1 MRLQGEARLCL
12 LAMLFAAAFSP
23 GISPAQPG
31 TAGRKMSFSI
41 SSGDFKNGADI
52 PGKFT
57 CDGANTSPELSWT
70 EPPPATRT
78 FALVADDPDAPGG
91 TFTHWVLFNLP
102 GNSRGLPE
110 NVTKIDELPDGTR
123 QGRNGFGKIGYG
135 GPCPPP
141 GKPHRYFFKLS
152 ALDTKLDLKP
162 AATKEELQ
170 QAMQG
175 HILASAELMGKYR
188 R

>member
-31 TAGRKMSFSI
+31 TAGREMSFSI
-41 SSGDFKNGADI
+41 SSGDFKTGTDI
-52 PGKFT
+52 PSKFT

-70 EPPPATRT
+70 EPPPATRS

-102 GNSRGLPE
+102 GIRAACRRTLPRLTNCRTARDKVE
-110 NVTKIDELPDGTR
+110 TVSARSVTEALVRLQASLTAISSSFLHST
-123 QGRNGFGKIGYG
+123 
-135 GPCPPP
+135 
-141 GKPHRYFFKLS
+141 LS
-152 ALDTKLDLKP
+152 W
-162 AATKEELQ
+162 
-170 QAMQG
+170 
-175 HILASAELMGKYR
+175 I
-188 R
+188 